1 LRPACHGYN
10 HSYIREAVE
19 RQLALMPPGAL
30 QVIQQQPYGSV
41 LLGLTPVGLLAFGIY
56 GLAEAIFR
64 RISAPSLHRA
74 GAKSGV
80 ARR

>member
-19 RQLALMPPGAL
+19 RQLTLMPPGAP

-41 LLGLTPVGLLAFGIY
+41 LLGLYTCGT
-56 GLAEAIFR
+56 
-64 RISAPSLHRA
+64 
-74 GAKSGV
+74 
-80 ARR
+80 ARLWDLWLGESHLSSD